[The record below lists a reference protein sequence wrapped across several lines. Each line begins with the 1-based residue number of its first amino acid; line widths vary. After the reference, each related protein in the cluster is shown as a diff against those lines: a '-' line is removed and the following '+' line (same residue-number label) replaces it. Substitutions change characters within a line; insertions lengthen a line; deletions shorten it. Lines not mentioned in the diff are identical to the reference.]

1 MTILSMIILT
11 IKPLAIMKKSV
22 LSICAIAAA
31 FLLAGCQKEINNEE
45 VNLVEATHSVVFTA
59 DKIIDTRTAIA
70 SEGSDVVS
78 YKWIDGDDSRMYIT
92 ESYQNGEETTVNVG
106 TVRQMTLSNNDKTA
120 TFNVTFNGSAPTGSV
135 TYRAVYGGSFSSN
148 NHNPSIP
155 DEQNPLP
162 NSFDPSADI
171 MVSEEIVKSS
181 RDENPTFKFNMSRK
195 VSVNKMTLK
204 GLDPGE
210 VVSSV
215 SFESDQRHSGT
226 YLVNSDSY
234 NTTDG
239 RTKLTFIYTTN
250 NTVPSS
256 GEFPVYFTTRP
267 VTNAAFTVT
276 AVTDQHRYRKTP
288 ASTISFAVGKVRR
301 FGVNLEGC
309 EQPEGRVFTLVTSPS
324 ELQIGAD
331 VVIAANGSKNIAMS
345 NTQGTNNRPETD
357 ATKSSDYS
365 TITITD
371 QVQVFTL
378 LNGATTGTYA
388 FSFDNDGTTNYL
400 YAASST
406 SNWLRS
412 QENLDENAS
421 WTVAISNNEATIT
434 AQGSN
439 THNIL
444 QYNSSG
450 NIFSCYESGQ
460 QTVYLYQAEAQE
472 SVATPTFSPEAGE
485 VNAGTEVTISTTT
498 PNATI
503 YYTTNGDTPTT
514 SSSVYSGPITITANV
529 TIKAIAV
536 KEDYK
541 NSAVASARYT
551 IPGSGWIETSLGSI
565 SEGDVFVIVGVK
577 NDQPYA
583 MANNN
588 GTTSAPSAVEVV
600 INGDK
605 LASDPADYLK
615 WNLTVTNSS
624 YIFYPDGDATNR
636 LYCINNNNGLRV
648 GTGDNPEFTVSNDY
662 LFNTG
667 QSRYI
672 GVYVSDDTK
681 DWRSYTSINNNI
693 TGETF
698 KFYKYVAAP
707 DTRDPAPI
715 SWNPTSGTATMSA
728 NGTTTSLP
736 SLTNGDHLAVTY
748 ASSNPEVATIASDGT
763 VTIVSGGETEIS
775 ATYDGSDSNAPYKTT
790 TVSYTLTVTD
800 SRPTAATPTFTPG
813 ASAVA
818 SGTTVTI
825 SCETSGATIYYTTGN
840 STFSVDNWTLYSEPI
855 SITTGCTLKAIA
867 IKNNYKNSEVASAT
881 YTISESVNN
890 TSTEANPYTV
900 AEVTELISGLDQS
913 TTVEDVY
920 VKGIISEITNA
931 YSSQYHNI
939 TFNISADGLTTG
951 TQFKIYRIGA
961 ESASTFQVGDGVELV
976 GTAQNYGGTNPQ
988 LNANISAI
996 TILHKPTFSPN
1007 GGSFTTNSQTVTI
1020 EAASGASILYSTDGS
1035 SPATTYSGPLT
1046 LTATTTVKAVA
1057 TMGVVTTGVT
1067 EATFT
1072 KNDGSPTL
1080 QYTLD
1085 GTVTGGTSGY
1095 ADESTITQNSITWK
1109 ATANTTMNPW
1119 RFGGKNLTAKN
1130 RAVYSTTPISSNISS
1145 IEVESGTATL
1155 TVNSLTITVHNS
1167 ANDAANGT
1175 NAIATKTETTSTSI
1189 TKSTV
1194 TLTNNTSS
1202 SWAGKYYRIVYN
1214 VTTAGSS
1221 NSYIQFLSAK
1231 FYGI

>member
-1 MTILSMIILT
+1 MPVRIRLKTKVILINLNN
-11 IKPLAIMKKSV
+11 MKT
-22 LSICAIAAA
+22 LNRIWLIAASVIA
-31 FLLAGCQKEINNEE
+31 IVGCVNEMPAPQE
-45 VNLVEATHSVVFTA
+45 EQTGTHTVTFTAEKDIDTKTSVVEEGTIANYYWNEDDAQYFHVYENDIEAREVTMSLSSNH
-59 DKIIDTRTAIA
+59 KIA
-70 SEGSDVVS
+70 
-78 YKWIDGDDSRMYIT
+78 
-92 ESYQNGEETTVNVG
+92 
-106 TVRQMTLSNNDKTA
+106 TLTA
-120 TFNVTFNGSAPTGSV
+120 TFANSNAETYS
-135 TYRAVYGGSFSSN
+135 YRATYGSDLANSTP
-148 NHNPSIP
+148 HNPLIP
-155 DEQNPLP
+155 YNQSPCLD
-162 NSFDPSADI
+162 SFDPAADVL
-171 MVSEEIVKSS
+171 VSTEDIVL
-181 RDENPTFKFNMSRK
+181 ENNAAANETTTFRFKLGRV
-195 VSVNKMTLK
+195 VSINKMTLK
-204 GLDPGE
+204 GLTPGE
-210 VVSSV
+210 TIKTVKLSS
-215 SFESDQRHSGT
+215 SDGYFSSR
-226 YLVNSDSY
+226 YIINSTSY
-234 NTTDG
+234 TGEKHWLLFDYTNLDDATVDADG
-239 RTKLTFIYTTN
+239 N
-250 NTVPSS
+250 
-256 GEFPVYFTTRP
+256 FPVYFTSAPT
-267 VTNAAFTVT
+267 TNASFNVDVT
-276 AVTDQHRYRKTP
+276 TDQHVYSRNNFTSKLTL
-288 ASTISFAVGKVRR
+288 SVGTFRR
-301 FGVNLEGC
+301 FGVNLGGYVR
-309 EQPEGRVFTLVTSPS
+309 PEGRVFNLVTSAND
-324 ELQIGAD
+324 LQIGND
-331 VVIAANGSKNIAMS
+331 IVIAANGSKKIAMS
-345 NTQGTNNRPETD
+345 TTQNTNNRGVAD
-357 ATKSSDYS
+357 IIKSSDYS
-365 TITITD
+365 TITITEE
-371 QVQVFTL
+371 VQVFTL
-378 LNGATTGTYA
+378 ERGTTSGTYA
-388 FSFDNDGTTNYL
+388 FSFDNEGTTYYL
-400 YAASST
+400 YAASSS
-406 SNWLRS
+406 SNWLKS
-412 QENLDENAS
+412 QQTRDGNAS
-421 WTVAISNNEATIT
+421 WTVSISSNEATIT
-434 AQGSN
+434 AQGTN
-439 THNIL
+439 TRNIL
-444 QYNSSG
+444 RYNA
-450 NIFSCYESGQ
+450 NDELFSCYASGQ
-460 QTVYLYQAEAQE
+460 QTVFIYQAEAQE

-485 VNAGTEVTISTTT
+485 VNAGTEVTISTAT
-498 PNATI
+498 PGATI

-514 SSSVYSGPITITANV
+514 SSNVYSSPIVITASA

-536 KEDYK
+536 KENYK

-672 GVYVSDDTK
+672 GVYVSGDTK

-913 TTVEDVY
+913 TTVENVY
-920 VKGIISEITNA
+920 VKGIISEITTA
-931 YSSQYHNI
+931 YSSQHQNI
-939 TFNISADGLTTG
+939 TFNISANGLTTG

-961 ESASTFQVGDGVELV
+961 ETASTFQVGDGVELV

-1035 SPATTYSGPLT
+1035 APATTYSGPLT

-1080 QYTLD
+1080 QYTLN
-1085 GTVTGGTSGY
+1085 GTVTGGTNGY
-1095 ADESTITQNSITWK
+1095 ATNSDIEQNSISWV
-1109 ATANTTMNPW
+1109 ATANTTTNPW
-1119 RFGGKNLTAKN
+1119 RFGGKNLSSVN
-1130 RAVYSTTPISSNISS
+1130 RAVYSTDAISSNISR

-1167 ANDAANGT
+1167 ADDAAHGT
-1175 NAIATKTETTSTSI
+1175 NAIATKTENTNTSI
-1189 TKSTV
+1189 INSTV
-1194 TLTNNTSS
+1194 TLTNNTAS

-1214 VTTAGSS
+1214 VTAGGS